1 MESVVRAA
9 IGGSFTTLAEVLRY
23 NIGVPALWRRYSRN
37 SLKQTSGSRKKT
49 ALPAV
54 EGGPMKATAYRYQPA
69 AGESPY
75 SEPQS

>member
-37 SLKQTSGSRKKT
+37 TLKQTSGSRKKT

-54 EGGPMKATAYRYQPA
+54 EGGPMKAEILSNVVDGRGQA
-69 AGESPY
+69 AFS
-75 SEPQS
+75 